1 MSDSKAAQVDE
12 IRVLNAQMHA
22 EEKRGADGVGFYREL
37 LDQSLRFRRAN
48 GAVVTRDEYLI
59 DLANPEN
66 IRDEI
71 EPVGSIEC
79 TVYEN
84 TAVASV
90 LLRVKGMN
98 AGKPLS
104 GLFRNVR
111 IFHRDAPDKPW
122 RVKVWFND
130 KVEPAS
136 SRS

>member
-66 IRDEI
+66 TRDEI

-98 AGKPLS
+98 AGTPLS

-111 IFHRDAPDKPW
+111 IFHREAPDKPW
-122 RVKVWFND
+122 RLKVWFNEN
-130 KVEPAS
+130 VSVP
-136 SRS
+136 

>member
-1 MSDSKAAQVDE
+1 MRDGKAAEVDAL
-12 IRVLNAQMHA
+12 RVLNAQMHA
-22 EEKRGADGVGFYREL
+22 EEKRGAGGVGFYREL
-37 LDQSLRFRRAN
+37 LDQTLRFRRAS

-59 DLANPEN
+59 DLANPAN
-66 IRDEI
+66 TRDEI
-71 EPVGSIEC
+71 EPVGAIDC

-111 IFHRDAPDKPW
+111 IFHREAPDKPW
-122 RVKVWFND
+122 RLKVWFND
-130 KVEPAS
+130 TVPDADAKP
-136 SRS
+136 